1 MILKYLFAVLA
12 MGISVILT
20 ILFSGG
26 AVTGCLDIPAALIT
40 VILPFIY
47 QWALFGPSM
56 IKTAFTAGFK
66 KSPSM
71 EDIKKSQLFFKSYAK
86 ILWFSVLLPVII
98 GTVTMLKYLEDRT
111 MLGPNLAMTLL
122 SLLYATII
130 EVAVIIPYLVLLK
143 RRTIELDI
151 EI

>member
-12 MGISVILT
+12 MGISIVLT
-20 ILFSGG
+20 VLFSGG
-26 AVTGCLDIPAALIT
+26 IITACLDLPSALIT
-40 VILPFIY
+40 IILPLIY

-56 IKTAFTAGFK
+56 IKKAFTTGFK
-66 KSPSM
+66 KSASM

-98 GTVTMLKYLEDRT
+98 GTVMILKYLEDRT
-111 MLGPNLAMTLL
+111 MLGPNMAMTLL

-130 EVAVIIPYLVLLK
+130 EVAVIIPYLVILK
-143 RRTIELDI
+143 RRIIELDI
-151 EI
+151 EL